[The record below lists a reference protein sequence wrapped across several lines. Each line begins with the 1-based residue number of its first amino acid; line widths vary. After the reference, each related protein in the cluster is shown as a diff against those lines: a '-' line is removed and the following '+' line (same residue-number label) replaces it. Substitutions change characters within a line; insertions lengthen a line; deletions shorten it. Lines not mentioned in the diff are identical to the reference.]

1 MGEYRL
7 PKHGSCTINSFR
19 KGIELNT
26 EGGGKGWGMWKEGDG
41 YKGNPLSSLKS
52 KTWWPFYRYRISFP
66 MAVFKA
72 HINWWQRF
80 VLLKSWSPVALI
92 QIKFDRIRFANAQTH
107 THILFDEI
115 SIWFGNQ
122 YAHISTIWTRSLTQ
136 FIWLFISIG
145 TLFSTPHHT
154 HPMAIHRTAMACRI
168 LNPSNQ
174 TDLLWNTGADP

>member
-1 MGEYRL
+1 MDIRAILFQVWKVKHDDLFIDIEYRF
-7 PKHGSCTINSFR
+7 HGRFQGSYQLMAAVCAVEKLITCGLNSNKIRSHSICECIN
-19 KGIELNT
+19 
-26 EGGGKGWGMWKEGDG
+26 
-41 YKGNPLSSLKS
+41 
-52 KTWWPFYRYRISFP
+52 
-66 MAVFKA
+66 
-72 HINWWQRF
+72 
-80 VLLKSWSPVALI
+80 
-92 QIKFDRIRFANAQTH
+92 TH

-174 TDLLWNTGADP
+174 TDLLWNTGVDP